1 MTFPVR
7 AYNPNEDDRD
17 CFSLN
22 GDWAYSPCQDRAT
35 APSELAPDLAWDTQ
49 PLQIPSVGLPGGA
62 RAGFLRRDF
71 RLRPLDG
78 QRAWVRFAA
87 IGGAAVFFLNG
98 KRIYASRE
106 SLLPVEF
113 DITDHTERLDNQLI
127 VWCGPHPGAPA
138 NALAD
143 LRGPWRAVSLVYT
156 RAVTIPAAV
165 VRVSLRRGQ
174 LEADIS
180 LENRTQ
186 SDVQASLSLALLDGP
201 ERRVE
206 LARTDV
212 ELRAGVMT
220 TLRQSAPW
228 PAQWKPRPWSPKDP
242 HHYQLALDL
251 TSAGQTLDTRLLRFG
266 WRELWQAGSAWLLNG
281 QALIL
286 NQRLELD
293 SAQLDPAHALALFRQ
308 MRAAG
313 VDLLELTGAPPLP
326 DVLDAADE
334 CGLLL
339 LGGYTQGLDPQQR
352 PEHQIALLRRDRNHP
367 SLLAWRL
374 DTSESAQKLALYAL
388 DPTRPLLNAAQ
399 SWPNL
404 AAV

>member
-1 MTFPVR
+1 MIFSVR
-7 AYNPNEDDRD
+7 TYDPDEDDRD

-22 GDWAYSPCQDRAT
+22 GDWAFSPCHDT
-35 APSELAPDLAWDTQ
+35 ILAPSELAPDLVWDAQ
-49 PLQIPSVGLPGGA
+49 PLPIPSTGLLGGA
-62 RAGFLRRDF
+62 SAGFLRRDF

-78 QRAWVRFAA
+78 QRAWVRFEA

-138 NALAD
+138 NALAE

-165 VRVSLRRGQ
+165 VRTSLRRGQ
-174 LEADIS
+174 LEADIA
-180 LENRTQ
+180 LENRTL
-186 SDVQASLSLALLDGP
+186 SDVQANLSLALLDGP
-201 ERRVE
+201 DRIEV
-206 LARTDV
+206 ARMEV

-220 TLRQSAPW
+220 TLRQSMPW
-228 PAQWKPRPWSPKDP
+228 PVQWTAQPWSPQDP

-251 TSAGQTLDTRLLRFG
+251 TSAGQTLDTHLLRFG
-266 WRELWQAGSAWLLNG
+266 WRELWQAGSGWLLNG
-281 QALIL
+281 QALRL
-286 NQRLELD
+286 GQRVALD
-293 SAQLDPAHALALFRQ
+293 SAQIDPAHALALFQQ
-308 MRAAG
+308 MRASG
-313 VDLLELTGAPPLP
+313 VDLLELTGVPPLP
-326 DVLDAADE
+326 AVLDAADE
-334 CGLLL
+334 CGMLL
-339 LGGYTQGLDPQQR
+339 LGGYTQGLDPEQR

-374 DTSESAQKLALYAL
+374 ETNKSAQKLLLYAL
-388 DPTRPLLNAAQ
+388 DPTRPLLSAAQ